1 MFKILIKLELERQI
15 QPNQFF
21 SNIISAVVRQ
31 TLDLVRG
38 MGQIRD
44 PRGGFKNKGMT
55 KEIT

>member
-38 MGQIRD
+38 MGQIMG
-44 PRGGFKNKGMT
+44 PRLKNKGTT
-55 KEIT
+55 KELT